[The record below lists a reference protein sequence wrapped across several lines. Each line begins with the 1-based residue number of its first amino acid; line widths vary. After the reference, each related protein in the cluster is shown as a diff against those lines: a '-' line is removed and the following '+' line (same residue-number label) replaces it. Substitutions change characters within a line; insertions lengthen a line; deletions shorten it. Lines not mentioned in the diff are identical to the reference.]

1 MSQQIQTMFSNIAPT
16 YDQANHALS
25 FNKDIQWRKDA
36 VKQMLRDGF
45 APQRVLDLCAG
56 TGDFALAVKEQI
68 PTAQVVIADF
78 AKPMRYFQEFL
89 KRRGI
94 VLIPVAD
101 MWAHLEAL
109 RHDN

>member
-1 MSQQIQTMFSNIAPT
+1 MIRTT
-16 YDQANHALS
+16 KTQASLPDTGARPHTIRLPAGGKTDPL
-25 FNKDIQWRKDA
+25 FGCPRQKYLQ
-36 VKQMLRDGF
+36 LERDG
-45 APQRVLDLCAG
+45 VLKLIRLVPKG
-56 TGDFALAVKEQI
+56 
-68 PTAQVVIADF
+68 
-78 AKPMRYFQEFL
+78 